1 MFLSEIDDLPTGQ
14 ECIVCDAWLNDLA
27 FLVDITSHLNT
38 LNVSLQG
45 KEKLFTN
52 LCDDISAFKMKLQL
66 FVGQLEAGTL
76 TNFPTL
82 QSRSAECVINLV
94 QYKDMVQ
101 SLLGAFR
108 ARFVEFET
116 EQDVILFTNPFVFPG
131 DKICTLE
138 PNLQQEV
145 IDVQCSSVL
154 RSKFMEIPASPNSK
168 DMIQFWR
175 MLPAE
180 KFPHLRSFAQRYTF
194 VGLVQHT
201 DANSS
206 FRP

>member
-1 MFLSEIDDLPTGQ
+1 
-14 ECIVCDAWLNDLA
+14 
-27 FLVDITSHLNT
+27 
-38 LNVSLQG
+38 
-45 KEKLFTN
+45 
-52 LCDDISAFKMKLQL
+52 
-66 FVGQLEAGTL
+66 
-76 TNFPTL
+76 
-82 QSRSAECVINLV
+82 
-94 QYKDMVQ
+94 MVQ

-154 RSKFMEIPASPNSK
+154 RSKFMAIPASPNSK

-201 DANSS
+201 DANSP

>member
-1 MFLSEIDDLPTGQ
+1 M
-14 ECIVCDAWLNDLA
+14 
-27 FLVDITSHLNT
+27 
-38 LNVSLQG
+38 
-45 KEKLFTN
+45 
-52 LCDDISAFKMKLQL
+52 
-66 FVGQLEAGTL
+66 

-82 QSRSAECVINLV
+82 QSHLAECVINLV